1 MCLKLNRKTV
11 FNFII
16 KIFKEVNIDLFLG
29 FILKEVY
36 EIGFVF
42 RGFVLV
48 TYTFKELI
56 VQTEREINQDLRGA
70 FISAINAFT
79 ETAFN
84 KTSLEYLESGNI
96 LFIFKLDEIQSA
108 DNTVKESIILYG
120 LVDKSKKKSDKL
132 VRKFFDKVEPML
144 QFFIQRFSG
153 ANFSELNQFEP
164 FKEDIYNFLT
174 KKD

>member
-1 MCLKLNRKTV
+1 M
-11 FNFII
+11 
-16 KIFKEVNIDLFLG
+16 KEL
-29 FILKEVY
+29 Y

-48 TYTFKELI
+48 NHNFKDLPAQKEHD
-56 VQTEREINQDLRGA
+56 VNKDLRGA

-84 KTSLEYLESGNI
+84 KSSLEYLESGNI
-96 LFIFKLDEIQSA
+96 LFIFKMAEIQSG
-108 DNTVKESIILYG
+108 DNNIKETLILYG

-132 VRKFFDKVEPML
+132 VNKFFERVNPIL
-144 QFFIQRFSG
+144 QLFVQKFNG

-164 FKEDIYNFLT
+164 FEKSMIGFLIKKPKE
-174 KKD
+174 